1 MSVRGCVVAGGSG
14 CGSGATEPLAGGL
27 TANLGH
33 GLFRG
38 RVLCN
43 RFCGSVSVWVAFLA
57 FSATRN
63 PSWELGPALAGLFR
77 ASVFLCC
84 ATNAAAWRC

>member
-1 MSVRGCVVAGGSG
+1 MSAS
-14 CGSGATEPLAGGL
+14 T
-27 TANLGH
+27 T
-33 GLFRG
+33 
-38 RVLCN
+38 LCN

-77 ASVFLCC
+77 ASVFLCLQPTLGLALSKWAC
-84 ATNAAAWRC
+84 